1 MNKKDNTERNRAEAE
16 IVKIREAIDLKC
28 DGTNDPSFETG
39 ILGLALFYIFYS
51 EFTNDKAYL
60 DKAETLILKAFRHLN
75 AETFQRSYK
84 TDTIDNQLGHFG
96 RFIAFNKQN
105 NLIDFEVDE
114 YLLKLD
120 SILFDLMK
128 SKASLGNFDYQSGAL
143 AAGFYLIDRVDE
155 GDGIREKLSY
165 LVLQIKEKSI
175 SDSDG
180 GIYWTLPTLH
190 NRVYLGISHGSAL
203 IMSFICDV
211 MELQIEVDTCAE
223 ILRKASHFL
232 MKQESD
238 FGKGLFP
245 HYLTD
250 SEPGPKQFSLCYGD
264 IGIGYALL
272 RTGQLLGDRDIEK
285 NAERILADCLNR
297 KKEDNLT
304 LDASIIYGAA
314 GLATTFEKIFRYNND
329 DRYLEASS
337 YWYEKIIEYPTFDN
351 EFAGYKSR
359 VAKENDFENL
369 GFSWGIAGIGIA
381 LMRSLN
387 QQLPDISSLTLIA

>member
-1 MNKKDNTERNRAEAE
+1 MNKNNDTVRQHVESE
-16 IVKIREAIDLKC
+16 IVRIKGAIDLKC
-28 DGTNDPSFETG
+28 DSTDDPSFEAG

-51 EFTNDKAYL
+51 AFTDDKKYL
-60 DKAETLILKAFRHLN
+60 DKAEGLILKAFRNLN

-84 TDTIDNQLGHFG
+84 TDTIDNQLAHFG
-96 RFIAFNKQN
+96 RFIEFSKQN
-105 NLIDFEVDE
+105 NLIAFDVDE

-128 SKASLGNFDYQSGAL
+128 SKADLGNFDYQSGAL

-155 GDGIREKLSY
+155 VDDIREKLSY
-165 LVLQIKEKSI
+165 LLFKIEEKSI

-190 NRVYLGISHGSAL
+190 DRVYLGISHGSAL
-203 IMSFICDV
+203 MISFICNV
-211 MELQIEVDTCAE
+211 LERRIEVDTCSE
-223 ILRKASHFL
+223 ILSKAIKFL

-245 HYLTD
+245 NYLND

-272 RTGQLLGDRDIEK
+272 RTGQLLGDRNIEEI
-285 NAERILADCLNR
+285 ADRILLDCLNR

-304 LDASIIYGAA
+304 LDASITYGAA
-314 GLATTFEKIFRYNND
+314 GLATTFEKIFRYKND
-329 DRYLEASS
+329 DRYLKASN
-337 YWYEKIIEYPTFDN
+337 YWYEKIVEYPTFAN
-351 EFAGYKSR
+351 EYAGYKSR
-359 VAKENDFENL
+359 VAGENDSGNL
-369 GFSWGIAGIGIA
+369 GFSWGIAGIGVA

-387 QQLPDISSLTLIA
+387 RELPDISSLMLIA